1 MSHTLCVLCG
11 PPSKHGGTA
20 VGCQRPAAIAGSDAA
35 VSLDPRAGQR
45 DLSRD
50 RVLGV
55 LAGPPGAG
63 WEGTPRCSGVHRA
76 GQAVRVTPPR
86 LDVELALGVPVGG
99 QAVVPC
105 SGVPVATA
113 SLQTCARHAEPGV
126 CSVTADFRLMF
137 EAPICYLS
145 RWRPDRDSTCVPIS
159 GPLGWGLSCRGSP
172 SASEMS
178 AARLPLR
185 PKRVSRTLRPRVW
198 ARPFQPLPRKPAK
211 AAIWPLSG
219 DAGPEVAEPPPE
231 NEVSKLV
238 SGGCAR

>member
-20 VGCQRPAAIAGSDAA
+20 VGCQRPAAIAGSLWTLEQDKGT
-35 VSLDPRAGQR
+35 SPGTGCWESWPGPLGQGGKVR
-45 DLSRD
+45 H
-50 RVLGV
+50 GV
-55 LAGPPGAG
+55 QGSPG
-63 WEGTPRCSGVHRA
+63 EDHRA

-86 LDVELALGVPVGG
+86 LDVELAPGVPVGG

-137 EAPICYLS
+137 EAPVCYLS

-231 NEVSKLV
+231 NEVSKLL